1 MWSSKLWGAGDL
13 YFSRVNYSG
22 PTLGLRQCGQVA
34 LRAGGDLLYLY
45 SLLHYPS
52 LKLDSHLLQTR
63 MIRTQRLYDT
73 RSLHTTLGPLPG
85 LCQPGTTGGGQ
96 CSTLIAYF
104 YWAPITWSWSLVNPI
119 RPLDG
124 IKPRTSQDLAIRTR
138 GTFTWIAAVS
148 LSCGVYLAFNLRV
161 WGLLRRYGCE
171 RQLN

>member
-1 MWSSKLWGAGDL
+1 MFW
-13 YFSRVNYSG
+13 V
-22 PTLGLRQCGQVA
+22 
-34 LRAGGDLLYLY
+34 GGLLYLY

-52 LKLDSHLLQTR
+52 PKLDSHLLRTR

-96 CSTLIAYF
+96 CSALIAYF

-124 IKPRTSQDLAIRTR
+124 IKPRTSQDLAIRNR
-138 GTFTWIAAVS
+138 GTFTLIAAVS
-148 LSCGVYLAFNLRV
+148 LSCGEYLAFNLGV
-161 WGLLRRYGCE
+161 AGPLTEIWTWKTVELI
-171 RQLN
+171 RQHLMRFSPYIFTDVLT